1 MKTACTKPTPGT
13 AQRMHTP
20 LREDYVQA
28 PFHSIAQPAALC
40 AAPAAAL
47 AAALEPTLH
56 ATPATALCAAPA
68 TALAATRAKGA
79 VTETPCLVPC
89 FVPCLVPRFVPRF
102 VACSA
107 HHLAPFLT
115 VLAFLVSG
123 CHVRTHE
130 FHCKLEADRRI
141 DFEFAMSPTQA
152 RYLDGDFAFAAERAN
167 QRLYRHSSGR
177 ELVFDL
183 SAMRLAEYGP
193 SSPSKPALAEGPPS
207 PSAAS
212 TSTAPSG
219 LAQALPLQE
228 AKDEQFAFLRAH
240 PPLRRWACE
249 RYRMPGGS

>member
-20 LREDYVQA
+20 LREDYVKA
-28 PFHSIAQPAALC
+28 PFHPIAQPA
-40 AAPAAAL
+40 
-47 AAALEPTLH
+47 
-56 ATPATALCAAPA
+56 ALCAAPA

-79 VTETPCLVPC
+79 VTETPCL
-89 FVPCLVPRFVPRF
+89 VPRF

-193 SSPSKPALAEGPPS
+193 SSPSKPALAEGSPS

-212 TSTAPSG
+212 TPTAPSG
-219 LAQALPLQE
+219 SAQALPLQE
-228 AKDEQFAFLRAH
+228 AKDEQFGFLRAH